1 MKKVFRLFKYF
12 APVVFIC
19 YMLPSC
25 SRSVISITITGGEVG
40 SGKLYLKDSIGNAA
54 DTIKVNPEQII
65 KWKIGKGA
73 NLTITELF
81 EKSGSDNVFS
91 KRARKKFLSK
101 TWKAKVENLESL
113 KERLRGKEIKD
124 GEHEYFIEDYFIK
137 WKDKKTGTE
146 PTYDPR
152 IQVKS

>member
-1 MKKVFRLFKYF
+1 MKKIVRLYKLFTPF
-12 APVVFIC
+12 VFIC
-19 YMLPSC
+19 YMLSSC
-25 SRSVISITITGGEVG
+25 SVVSITITGGDTG
-40 SGKLYLKDSIGNAA
+40 TGKLYLKDAEGNSS
-54 DTIKVNPEQII
+54 DTLKVDPEQII

-73 NLTITELF
+73 NLSIIELTE
-81 EKSGSDNVFS
+81 KKGSDNVFR
-91 KRARKKFLSK
+91 KRALKKFLSR
-101 TWKAKVENLESL
+101 TWKAKVDNLESL

-137 WKDKKTGTE
+137 WKDKKTGSL